1 MKPTSKE
8 RYLKPFV
15 VLVAAAALGII
26 AFSVPRLG
34 ASHLD
39 VQFLVLF
46 VFTVLIGARLII
58 HIPSIKGELT
68 VSDTLIFLTMLLWG
82 GEPAILLAAAAGF
95 CSSLRATRKITV
107 HIFNLAVMKIGR
119 ASCRERG

>member
-1 MKPTSKE
+1 MRRTSKE

-34 ASHLD
+34 ASYLD
-39 VQFLVLF
+39 VKFLVLF

-95 CSSLRATRKITV
+95 FSSLLATRKITV
-107 HIFNLAVMKIGR
+107 HVFNLGVIPRSAFLT
-119 ASCRERG
+119 CF